1 MKIITL
7 IFCLLLL
14 VFSLDAQQRTISG
27 KVIDSAGKTT
37 LAGAHIRINTQDSQH
52 TVYQGISNKNGAFDI
67 KNLPVEKLTFSFSF
81 MGYQFVAMDIDG
93 GTTDISNLEVNMTPS
108 AVEVG
113 EVVVNATRKEGFLRN
128 VSLPLS
134 VVQSNS
140 IEKQPAVTLADLFRD
155 QGGVNIARDGIW
167 ATSINIRG
175 LAEQRIVSLVDGN
188 RIETATD
195 LAAGLDMV
203 DLADIERVEIIK
215 GAASSLYG
223 TGAMGGVVNI
233 ITKEGHYHDKF
244 YFGGSAS
251 AAFQSVNML
260 QSENA
265 SLDFANQNWYVRLS
279 GSLRDA
285 ENAMTPEGEL
295 LNSQFTDN
303 NISAKIGVKPFKNH
317 ELNLNLQSFN
327 AHDVGIPGGSAFP
340 DTSIAIARYTLVKRN
355 MVSAT
360 YSINFENRALEK
372 IKIKYFQQYI
382 LRDVELK
389 PNAIATLLPSG
400 KHSTQGFQAQSD
412 WNFGQSNQLIAGVD
426 IWQRY
431 LSTDREKIVVSGG
444 NTTIRGEVPIPDAW
458 FTSLG
463 GFVQDQQNFFG
474 DRLNIRFGGRFDVIN
489 TRNEQAVDPLYV
501 IVNGT
506 RNDSPGNQ
514 RITFEDNNINNY
526 SWSLDAG
533 ALYHLKPNAD
543 LTLSISKAYRA
554 PSIEERFKYIDLGS
568 TVRLGD
574 PNLKPEEGYFID
586 LGSRIWMEKFQFTA
600 NVFANSMTNLIVESP
615 GIFIYNYSA
624 NPANYD
630 TLNALVNSNIQKAFL
645 YGFDGSLAYN
655 IYDGFTLKA
664 NAGFVR
670 GLNKTNDSDLPQIPP
685 FNGRISLKYALPRI
699 LNAELSANYSS
710 AQDKI
715 ASNES
720 KTDGF
725 VTYDLGINSVP
736 VNLWKF
742 TLDASAGV
750 QNIGDKAYMLHL
762 STNRG
767 IIKYEPGRNFYL
779 KIHLNF

>member
-1 MKIITL
+1 MKISTL
-7 IFCLLLL
+7 ILSLLLL
-14 VFSLDAQQRTISG
+14 VFSLNAQQRTISG
-27 KVIDSAGKTT
+27 KIIDSESKTG
-37 LAGAHIRINTQDSQH
+37 LAGTHLKVISKDSQH
-52 TVYQGISNKNGAFDI
+52 TVYQGISNKDGGFSI
-67 KNLPVEKLTFSFSF
+67 KNLPNEKLSIGFSF
-81 MGYQFVAMDIDG
+81 MGYQFLTVDLEA
-93 GTTDISNLEVNMTPS
+93 GTEDISNLEISMSPS

-113 EVVVNATRKEGFLRN
+113 EVIVSATRKDGQLRN

-134 VVQSNS
+134 VVQSNF

-155 QGGVNIARDGIW
+155 QGGVNITRDGIW
-167 ATSINIRG
+167 ATSLNIRG
-175 LAEQRIVSLVDGN
+175 LSEQRIVSLVDGN

-195 LAAGLDMV
+195 IAAGLDMV
-203 DLADIERVEIIK
+203 DLSDIERVEIIK

-233 ITKEGHYHDKF
+233 ITKEGHYHDKL

-251 AAFQSVNML
+251 AAFQSVNMF

-279 GSLRDA
+279 GTLRDA
-285 ENAMTPEGEL
+285 GNAMTPEGEL

-355 MVSAT
+355 MVSAA

-400 KHSTQGFQAQSD
+400 RHSTKGIQIQSD
-412 WNFGQSNQLIAGVD
+412 WNFGPSNQLIGGIDV
-426 IWQRY
+426 WQRY
-431 LSTDREKIVVSGG
+431 LSTDREKIIVSGG
-444 NTTIRGEVPIPDAW
+444 NTTVRGEVPIPDAW
-458 FTSLG
+458 FTSIG
-463 GFVQDQQNFFG
+463 GFIQDQQNFYG
-474 DRLNIRFGGRFDVIN
+474 DRLNIRFGGRFDLIN
-489 TRNEQAVDPLYV
+489 TRNDQAVDPLYV
-501 IVNGT
+501 IVNGV

-514 RITFEDNNINNY
+514 RITFEANNINNY
-526 SWSLDAG
+526 SWSVDAG
-533 ALYHLKPNAD
+533 ALYHLKSNAD
-543 LTLSISKAYRA
+543 LTLSVSKAYRA
-554 PSIEERFKYIDLGS
+554 PSLEERFKYIDLGS

-574 PNLKPEEGYFID
+574 PNLKPEQGYFID
-586 LGSRIWMEKFQFTA
+586 LGSRIWLEKFQLTA
-600 NVFANSMTNLIVESP
+600 NVFANSMSNLIVESP

-670 GLNKTNDSDLPQIPP
+670 GINKTDNSDLPQIPP
-685 FNGRISLKYALPRI
+685 FNGRLSLKYSLLRI

-710 AQDKI
+710 EQNKI
-715 ASNES
+715 ASNET
-720 KTDGF
+720 KTDRF

-742 TLDASAGV
+742 TLDASAGI

-779 KIHLNF
+779 KIRMNF